1 MTTETLNQ
9 LLGTGTL
16 ALQVITL
23 GLFVAYFLR
32 KRIPGLNDV
41 VRQVG
46 GVALPV
52 AFVLALISAALT
64 LYYSDILGFEPC
76 PLCWWQRIFLYPQ
89 VILFALALWRHIPVR
104 LISIVFSVFGFA
116 FSIYHHALQMLPA
129 GSLPCPATGP
139 SCAAITFVEY
149 GYITYPLMAG
159 TLFAF
164 LIVLM
169 LAHRAR
175 ATESL

>member
-1 MTTETLNQ
+1 MTTDTLNQ

-16 ALQVITL
+16 ALQVITI

-32 KRIPGLNDV
+32 KKIAGLDDV
-41 VRQVG
+41 IRQVG
-46 GVALPV
+46 AVAMPV
-52 AFVLALISAALT
+52 AFVLTLVSAALT

-89 VILFALALWRHIPVR
+89 VVLFALALWKGVSVR
-104 LISIVFSVFGFA
+104 LISVVFSVIGFGFA
-116 FSIYHHALQMLPA
+116 IYHHALQMLPA

-175 ATESL
+175 TTESL

>member
-1 MTTETLNQ
+1 MSTDTLNQ

-16 ALQVITL
+16 ALQVVTL
-23 GLFVAYFLR
+23 GVLVALTLR
-32 KRIPGLNDV
+32 SKVSGLNDV
-41 VRQVG
+41 IKQIG
-46 GVALPV
+46 GMALPL
-52 AFVLALISAALT
+52 AFVLSLCSAAMT

-89 VILFALALWRHIPVR
+89 VILFGLALWKGIPYR
-104 LISIVFSVFGFA
+104 LLSIVLSACGFVFA
-116 FSIYHHALQMLPA
+116 VYHHALQMLPA
-129 GSLPCPATGP
+129 GALPCPAADH

-149 GYITYPLMAG
+149 GYITYPLMAA

-169 LAHRAR
+169 IASNRSR
-175 ATESL
+175 SL

>member
-1 MTTETLNQ
+1 MSTDTLNQ

-16 ALQVITL
+16 AMQVVTI
-23 GLFVAYFLR
+23 GLIVALLLR
-32 KRIPGLNDV
+32 KRMSVFNDV
-41 VRQVG
+41 VKQVG
-46 GVALPV
+46 SVALPL
-52 AFVLALISAALT
+52 AFVLTLLSAAMT

-89 VILFALALWRHIPVR
+89 IFLFGLALWKGIPYR
-104 LISIVFSVFGFA
+104 LLSVVLSAFGFA
-116 FSIYHHALQMLPA
+116 FAIYHHALQMLPA
-129 GSLPCPATGP
+129 GSLPCPASNH

-159 TLFAF
+159 TLFLF

-169 LAHRAR
+169 V
-175 ATESL
+175 SNKSVKVN

>member
-1 MTTETLNQ
+1 MPTDALNQ

-16 ALQVITL
+16 ALQIITL
-23 GLFVAYFLR
+23 AL
-32 KRIPGLNDV
+32 I
-41 VRQVG
+41 
-46 GVALPV
+46 VALIFRTKVAMFHDVIRQIGGIAMPL
-52 AFVLALISAALT
+52 AFVLTLASAALT
-64 LYYSDILGFEPC
+64 LYYSDVLGFEPC

-89 VILFALALWRHIPVR
+89 VIVFALALWKNIAVR
-104 LISIVFSVFGFA
+104 TISIALSVFGFGFA
-116 FSIYHHALQMLPA
+116 IYHHALQMLPA
-129 GSLPCPATGP
+129 GSLPCPAANH

-169 LAHRAR
+169 VASRIRAR
-175 ATESL
+175 A